1 MHEDPS
7 DGHFAD
13 IRDME
18 DHPEQFM
25 AEDKARAASAGIVLD
40 YHLGKRLPNFLL
52 THLKPSP
59 TTQNKKKK
67 KASSESSSGGGGV
80 GEDIGAA
87 AAGRAKAHESGT
99 IPASEVA
106 AAAAADEAFAAAR
119 DCTSLTSF
127 YTSTPGESYR
137 MVHVV
142 RNPVEV
148 LISAGPSSIHTL
160 IGQI

>member
-40 YHLGKRLPNFLL
+40 YHLGKRLPDFLL

-106 AAAAADEAFAAAR
+106 AAAAKRSLELGLRFWRSEGALALRGRAWSSPSCLSSCRSSVVPADDAEA
-119 DCTSLTSF
+119 
-127 YTSTPGESYR
+127 
-137 MVHVV
+137 
-142 RNPVEV
+142 
-148 LISAGPSSIHTL
+148 
-160 IGQI
+160 